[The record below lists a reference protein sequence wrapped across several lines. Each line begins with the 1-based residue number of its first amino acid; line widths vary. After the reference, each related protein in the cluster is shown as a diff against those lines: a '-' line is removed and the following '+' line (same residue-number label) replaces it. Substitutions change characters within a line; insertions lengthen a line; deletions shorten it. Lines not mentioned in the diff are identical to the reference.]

1 MAAKLGVSRAAVW
14 KQIRNLR
21 KRGYEIE
28 AATKKGYHLA
38 YKPDLMDADTILSG
52 LKTRW
57 LGRDMRSFPE
67 VTSTNE
73 IARSLAS
80 NCQNGTVILAET
92 QTEGRGRLS
101 RHWASPPGGVWMS
114 LILKPEMPLDRIYQ
128 INMAV
133 SVAIS
138 RAIFSLLGL
147 EAGIK
152 WPNDLLIRGRK
163 ICGIL
168 MEVSAEVGRLD
179 YAVVGLGINANVRL
193 SSFPAEWMSTSLARE
208 SGHDVNRR
216 DLIQRILMDIEEAY
230 EVMGSNE
237 IYKEW
242 RHKSIT
248 LGRCVRITSS
258 SGALLGVVEDLF
270 EDGTLLLRTDSGLQ
284 RVLAGDCIH
293 LRPLEVV

>member
-1 MAAKLGVSRAAVW
+1 MAAKLGISRAAIW

-28 AATKKGYHLA
+28 ASTRKGYHLA
-38 YKPDLMDADTILSG
+38 CRPDLLDADMILSG

-67 VTSTNE
+67 VSSTNE
-73 IARSLAS
+73 VARSLAP

-92 QTEGRGRLS
+92 QTRGRGRLC

-114 LILKPEMPLDRIYQ
+114 LILKPEMPLAMVYQ

-133 SVAIS
+133 SVAVS

-152 WPNDLLIRGRK
+152 WPNDLLIRERK

-193 SSFPAEWMSTSLARE
+193 SNFPAEWMATSLARE
-208 SGHDVNRR
+208 SGHEVNRL

-230 EVMGSNE
+230 DMMGSSE
-237 IYKEW
+237 IYEEW
-242 RHKSIT
+242 RRRSIT
-248 LGRCVRITSS
+248 LGRCVRITSN

-270 EDGTLLLRTDSGLQ
+270 EDGALLLRTESGLQ

-293 LRPLEVV
+293 LRALEAA

>member
-1 MAAKLGVSRAAVW
+1 
-14 KQIRNLR
+14 
-21 KRGYEIE
+21 
-28 AATKKGYHLA
+28 
-38 YKPDLMDADTILSG
+38 
-52 LKTRW
+52 
-57 LGRDMRSFPE
+57 
-67 VTSTNE
+67 
-73 IARSLAS
+73 
-80 NCQNGTVILAET
+80 
-92 QTEGRGRLS
+92 
-101 RHWASPPGGVWMS
+101 
-114 LILKPEMPLDRIYQ
+114 
-128 INMAV
+128 
-133 SVAIS
+133 
-138 RAIFSLLGL
+138 LGL

-193 SSFPAEWMSTSLARE
+193 SSFPDEWMSTSLAHE

-293 LRPLEVV
+293 LRPVEAV